1 VSGLPKPSYHSGL
14 RVHVNCPLCDDGV
27 LAANFYPEVKARTY
41 GPPEQCY
48 PGDPPEVEWESPCP
62 ACGEEI
68 GDEHY
73 DDMLLEAEEAAGDD
87 Y

>member
-1 VSGLPKPSYHSGL
+1 MSLPKPRRGWY
-14 RVHVNCPLCDDGV
+14 RVRVTCPHCE
-27 LAANFYPEVKARTY
+27 AADVPANYWPGSPRVTG
-41 GPPEQCY
+41 GPPDSWY
-48 PGDPPEVEWESPCP
+48 PGDPPEIDYDPQCP
-62 ACGEEI
+62 ECGEEI

>member
-1 VSGLPKPSYHSGL
+1 MGKLNQPRRGWQ
-14 RVHVNCPLCDDGV
+14 RVYVTCPNCEMAEVPVNYWPGSPMV
-27 LAANFYPEVKARTY
+27 TG
-41 GPPEQCY
+41 GPPDRWY
-48 PGDPPEVEWESPCP
+48 PGDPPEIDYDPQCP